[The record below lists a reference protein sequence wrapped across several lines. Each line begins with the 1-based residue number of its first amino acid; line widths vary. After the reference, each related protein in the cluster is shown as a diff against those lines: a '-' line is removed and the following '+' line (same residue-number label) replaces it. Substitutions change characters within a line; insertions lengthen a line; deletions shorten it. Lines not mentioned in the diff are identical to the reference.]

1 MGEWPHLIMG
11 LFYGFSK
18 LKRSLVGAIFLYIYS
33 AFLFPFTCYFVLRG
47 KCILM
52 EWEILSVSRTN
63 IRLLILLD
71 PIGLRFR
78 NVVCF
83 ISACVLIFS
92 SYYMA
97 ADYFLSRFIW
107 LVIMFVLSM
116 NFLVFIPSLVSLL
129 IG

>member
-1 MGEWPHLIMG
+1 MG
-11 LFYGFSK
+11 LFYGFLK
-18 LKRSLVGAIFLYIYS
+18 LKRSLVGAVFLYIYS
-33 AFLFPFTCYFVLRG
+33 FILFPFTCYFVMSG

-52 EWEILSVSRTN
+52 EWEILSVRSTR
-63 IRLLILLD
+63 IRLLVLFD
-71 PIGLRFR
+71 PIGLRFS

-97 ADYFLSRFIW
+97 GDYFLSRFIW
-107 LVIMFVLSM
+107 LVIIFVLSI
-116 NFLVFIPSLVSLL
+116 NFLVFIPSLISLL